1 LDSPLSRADGMER
14 SLLNLFVGITYNIY
28 SDELVNNLYQ
38 KKLKWYKI
46 DLRNSDLSK
55 IQFIKYVLKIIIQ
68 LQM

>member
-1 LDSPLSRADGMER
+1 MELSF
-14 SLLNLFVGITYNIY
+14 LNLFGGITYNIY
-28 SDELVNNLYQ
+28 SEELGNNLYQ
-38 KKLKWYKI
+38 KKLECYKI